1 MFLPIKSDNGAI
13 LPWEYL
19 AAEAGTYKAG
29 QLLNVDASTGHVE
42 PISAEQNTT
51 PPYLCMADITV
62 ADAGTPIPVTRI
74 SKDHIYET
82 TLAAA
87 ASGTVTG
94 GKLQV
99 ASGGLQATAGAGT
112 FEVVSLDGTEA
123 GDAVRGRWQ

>member
-1 MFLPIKSDNGAI
+1 MFIPIKSDNGAV

-42 PISAEQNTT
+42 PISTEQTTT
-51 PPYLCMADITV
+51 PPYLCMADVTV
-62 ADAGTPIPVTRI
+62 ADAGTPIPVTRV

-94 GKLQV
+94 SKLQV

-123 GDAVRGRWQ
+123 GDVLCGRWQ